1 MAEEAAG
8 VGALFDRVADTYD
21 TVGVEWFTPI
31 GRGLADAL
39 APAAGERALD
49 VGCGRGAVLFPLA
62 AAVGPSGRVLGIDLA
77 PRMIELTAAD
87 AHGIRQVE
95 VAVADAT
102 APGLAPESFDVV
114 ASSLVLFFLLDPT
127 AALGT
132 WRELLVPGGRLGVA
146 TLGDQD
152 PRWTRLD
159 QLFTPYLPPGMLD
172 ARTSGR
178 SGPFATDAG
187 VAAMLSAAGLV
198 DVRTEALALTTEFA
212 DPGHWLAFTRSHG
225 QRAMWDAVPAEHRDR
240 LQDEALDALAGM
252 RDADGRIRLG
262 QQVRYTLG
270 RRPG

>member
-1 MAEEAAG
+1 MAGEGAG

-21 TVGVEWFTPI
+21 SVGVEWFTPI
-31 GRGLADAL
+31 GRGLAAAL

-62 AAVGPSGRVLGIDLA
+62 AAVGPSGRVLGLDLA
-77 PRMIELTAAD
+77 PRMVELTAAD
-87 AHGIRQVE
+87 ASGLPQVE
-95 VAVADAT
+95 VVVADAT
-102 APGLAPESFDVV
+102 APGLAPASFDVV
-114 ASSLVLFFLLDPT
+114 ASSLVLFFLPDPT
-127 AALGT
+127 AALRT

-146 TLGDQD
+146 TFGAQD

-159 QLFTPYLPPGMLD
+159 QLFVPYLPPGMLD

-187 VAAMLSAAGLV
+187 VAALLSAAGLV
-198 DVRTEALALTTEFA
+198 EVRTEPLTVTAEFT
-212 DPGHWLAFTRSHG
+212 DPEHWLAFTRSHG
-225 QRAMWDAVPAEHRDR
+225 QRAMWDAVPTLHRDR
-240 LQDEALDALAGM
+240 LRHEALDALDGM

-262 QQVRYTLG
+262 QQVRYTLA